1 MVFAVG
7 CNKSG
12 LIVYTDLLQ
21 GLSRN
26 AVPCSKL
33 SVYFACSARTRSA
46 CFLAS
51 GVLAADDLIW
61 PSIFF
66 VGSGLGASL
75 TAALEGA

>member
-12 LIVYTDLLQ
+12 LKVYTDLLQ
-21 GLSRN
+21 GLSKN
-26 AVPCSKL
+26 ATPCSKL

-51 GVLAADDLIW
+51 GLLAADDLIW